1 MRRDFACGHAAAF
14 GATNF
19 FNRVNLAATTVAGQH
34 AISKEQ
40 NKRSTG

>member
-1 MRRDFACGHAAAF
+1 MRRDFAFGHAAAF

-19 FNRVNLAATTVAGQH
+19 FNRVNLAATTVAQH